1 MKKRIIWS
9 DLNINFDDWR
19 ESYKEF
25 IEINELDEDPD
36 NEYKL
41 AQYISDTLVQYLGDE
56 RLNLNILTEGPII
69 AIADLGLWNGRVQ
82 GYKIF
87 GSSTVN
93 DIFKVS
99 EDYNEYYS
107 DGRDIRATCVHHDG
121 TNHIL
126 YRVLRKNRNPD
137 QLLYN
142 LYHGKEITRK
152 QLNYYTK
159 SLHPYVAKVYGW

>member
-1 MKKRIIWS
+1 MKKRIIY
-9 DLNINFDDWR
+9 DDINIDFDEWKKELIYVR
-19 ESYKEF
+19 EDNQMPTDVTDNEVWEF
-25 IEINELDEDPD
+25 IYEMLAIHKEDEMD
-36 NEYKL
+36 
-41 AQYISDTLVQYLGDE
+41 
-56 RLNLNILTEGPII
+56 NLNVLTEGPII

-82 GYKIF
+82 GYRIF

-126 YRVLRKNRNPD
+126 YRVMRKNRNPD